1 VIRYEDLEFKDR
13 IIKMSLGF
21 GHLVVATATQ
31 CSIYNVNNWNTP
43 HIFDL
48 KDTVNL
54 IMQCKK
60 QFLVV
65 DNFNGITIYTYEGR
79 QVRDDLS
86 SEGVTPQP
94 PGLKPSSRL
103 PP

>member
-1 VIRYEDLEFKDR
+1 MIRYEDLEFKDC

-54 IMQCKK
+54 IMQ
-60 QFLVV
+60 
-65 DNFNGITIYTYEGR
+65 
-79 QVRDDLS
+79 VRVSIQGQD
-86 SEGVTPQP
+86 QP
-94 PGLKPSSRL
+94 AHLAQG
-103 PP
+103 

>member
-1 VIRYEDLEFKDR
+1 MTSTESCELRLGRKLEITLTFFPLHQDLEFKDR
-13 IIKMSLGF
+13 VIKMSLGF

-65 DNFNGITIYTYEGR
+65 DNFNGITIYT
-79 QVRDDLS
+79 
-86 SEGVTPQP
+86 
-94 PGLKPSSRL
+94 
-103 PP
+103 

>member
-1 VIRYEDLEFKDR
+1 MIRYEDLEFKDR

-54 IMQCKK
+54 IMQVRSSTELLSCRCVPL
-60 QFLVV
+60 FL
-65 DNFNGITIYTYEGR
+65 
-79 QVRDDLS
+79 LA
-86 SEGVTPQP
+86 SERESGC
-94 PGLKPSSRL
+94 S
-103 PP
+103 